1 MELCVDVI
9 KRQPYANPFRTY
21 ALEQDFNKFK
31 ALFKD
36 RGVDCYIVNTGF
48 FLDKKIPKEVTIGIL
63 ESIIDETAK
72 PVPFHKFKGMEY
84 MEVKG
89 FEPDF
94 KDNKYIDLVKGSIQ
108 NRINYVESLED
119 FKGGRDKLPKEAM
132 DALLELL
139 K

>member
-1 MELCVDVI
+1 M
-9 KRQPYANPFRTY
+9 
-21 ALEQDFNKFK
+21 
-31 ALFKD
+31 
-36 RGVDCYIVNTGF
+36 
-48 FLDKKIPKEVTIGIL
+48 
-63 ESIIDETAK
+63 
-72 PVPFHKFKGMEY
+72 
-84 MEVKG
+84 KG

>member
-1 MELCVDVI
+1 ML
-9 KRQPYANPFRTY
+9 FRS
-21 ALEQDFNKFK
+21 
-31 ALFKD
+31 
-36 RGVDCYIVNTGF
+36 
-48 FLDKKIPKEVTIGIL
+48 EVTIGIL